1 MSNCLRIILIM
12 VSVMTYFYIARKLKK
27 SQLQV
32 MDAFF
37 WIVFSFVLMVIGI
50 FPGIAIYLAKIV
62 GIQSPVNFV
71 YLVVI
76 FLLILRSFML
86 TIRISWLEERVKN
99 LVEEIAIREKD
110 KLS

>member
-50 FPGIAIYLAKIV
+50 FPGIAIFLAKIV
-62 GIQSPVNFV
+62 GIQSP
-71 YLVVI
+71 
-76 FLLILRSFML
+76 
-86 TIRISWLEERVKN
+86 
-99 LVEEIAIREKD
+99 
-110 KLS
+110 

>member
-1 MSNCLRIILIM
+1 MSNFLRITLIVVSIL
-12 VSVMTYFYIARKLKK
+12 TFLYIARKLKK

-37 WIVFSFVLMVIGI
+37 WIVFSFVLMVIGV
-50 FPGIAIYLAKIV
+50 FPGIAIFLAEIV

-76 FLLILRSFML
+76 FLLLLRTFML
-86 TIRISWLEERVKN
+86 TIRVSFLEEKVKN
-99 LVEEIAIREKD
+99 LVEEIAIRENEK
-110 KLS
+110 

>member
-50 FPGIAIYLAKIV
+50 FPGIAIFLAKIV

-76 FLLILRSFML
+76 FY
-86 TIRISWLEERVKN
+86 
-99 LVEEIAIREKD
+99 
-110 KLS
+110 

>member
-50 FPGIAIYLAKIV
+50 FPGIAIFLANIV
-62 GIQSPVNFV
+62 G
-71 YLVVI
+71 
-76 FLLILRSFML
+76 RK
-86 TIRISWLEERVKN
+86 R
-99 LVEEIAIREKD
+99 
-110 KLS
+110 

>member
-50 FPGIAIYLAKIV
+50 FPGIAIFLAKIV

-76 FLLILRSFML
+76 FLLILKVFYAH
-86 TIRISWLEERVKN
+86 N
-99 LVEEIAIREKD
+99 
-110 KLS
+110 

>member
-50 FPGIAIYLAKIV
+50 FPGIAIFLAKIV

-86 TIRISWLEERVKN
+86 TIL
-99 LVEEIAIREKD
+99 
-110 KLS
+110 

>member
-1 MSNCLRIILIM
+1 MLIVSILTFI
-12 VSVMTYFYIARKLKK
+12 YIARKLKK

-37 WIVFSFVLMVIGI
+37 WIAFSFVLMVIGI
-50 FPGIAIYLAKIV
+50 FPNIAIYFAEIV

-76 FLLILRSFML
+76 FLLLLRTFIL
-86 TIRISWLEERVKN
+86 TIRLSWLEEKVKN
-99 LVEEIAIREKD
+99 LVEEIAIRENEK
-110 KLS
+110 

>member
-50 FPGIAIYLAKIV
+50 FPGIAIFLAKIV

-86 TIRISWLEERVKN
+86 PIRISWLEERVKN

>member
-50 FPGIAIYLAKIV
+50 FPGIAIFLAKIV

-76 FLLILRSFML
+76 FLLI
-86 TIRISWLEERVKN
+86 
-99 LVEEIAIREKD
+99 
-110 KLS
+110 